1 VKGQTILITGA
12 TAGIGRHAALT
23 FAQRG
28 HRVIAS
34 GRNAAALATLHAQSP
49 QIDVVELD
57 VADATSVAQAVVEV
71 DRLTDGRGIDVL
83 VNNAG
88 YGLVGPLAEI
98 SDTKLREQFDVNVF
112 GLMSVTRAFLPKMM
126 QRRSGRIINVTSV
139 SGRISLPLFGAYHA
153 SKWAVETLSDSL
165 RMELRPFGIR
175 VVVIEPGT
183 IRTEFTDRSKREAG
197 AIEAQ
202 GSPYAPVYAAL
213 ERTADQVMAQAV
225 GPEVISNAILRAIEA
240 RRPNARYTAP
250 FHALLGMYL
259 VKAMPTWL
267 TDAVMSRMAGL
278 HLVRPGEA
286 TDPPQPSQ
294 AARPSAR

>member
-1 VKGQTILITGA
+1 MKGQTILITGA

-23 FAQRG
+23 FAARG

-34 GRNAAALATLHAQSP
+34 GRNRAALTTLHAQSP
-49 QIDVVELD
+49 QIDVMELD
-57 VADATSVAQAVVEV
+57 VADAASVADAVVEV

-98 SDTKLREQFDVNVF
+98 SDAKLREQFDVNVF
-112 GLMSVTRAFLPKMM
+112 GLMSVTRAFLPRMM
-126 QRRSGRIINVTSV
+126 QRRSGRIVNVTSV

-165 RMELRPFGIR
+165 RMELRPFGIQ

-197 AIEAQ
+197 AVEAQ

-213 ERTADQVMAQAV
+213 EATTEKVMAQAV
-225 GPEVISNAILRAIEA
+225 GPEVISQAMLRAIEA

-250 FHALLGMYL
+250 FHALLTMYL

-278 HLVRPGEA
+278 HRVRPSDGDVRAPE
-286 TDPPQPSQ
+286 
-294 AARPSAR
+294 RPSAGTSAR